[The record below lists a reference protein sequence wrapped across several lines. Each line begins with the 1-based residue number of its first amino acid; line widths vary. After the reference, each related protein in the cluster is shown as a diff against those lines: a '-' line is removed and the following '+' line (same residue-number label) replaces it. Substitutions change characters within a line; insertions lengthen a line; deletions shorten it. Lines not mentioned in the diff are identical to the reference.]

1 MKLNEIH
8 MRDPFILPYEGVY
21 YLYGTRSFH
30 NTGFNVHTSTD
41 LENWSEAH
49 SVFEAQP
56 GFWGTHDFWAPE
68 VHVYKDKFY
77 MFASFIAPGVNR
89 GTAILVAD
97 SPMGP
102 FRPHSDGAV
111 TPRDWMCL
119 DGTFHLDEDGQPW
132 MVFCHEWVQI
142 GDGTVCA
149 IKLSEDLHHAISEPI
164 KLWKASAASAVR
176 HLA

>member
-56 GFWGTHDFWAPE
+56 GFWGTNDFWAPE
-68 VHVYKDKFY
+68 VHVY
-77 MFASFIAPGVNR
+77 
-89 GTAILVAD
+89 
-97 SPMGP
+97 
-102 FRPHSDGAV
+102 
-111 TPRDWMCL
+111 
-119 DGTFHLDEDGQPW
+119 
-132 MVFCHEWVQI
+132 
-142 GDGTVCA
+142 
-149 IKLSEDLHHAISEPI
+149 
-164 KLWKASAASAVR
+164 
-176 HLA
+176 